1 MYTKGNEKGIDDFTT
16 QKNQL
21 NTKGVMDEMR
31 NKKCVRHT
39 ENSEMA
45 EVSPLQSV
53 ITLHLNGLSSLIKR
67 QIGRIDEDKHDLT
80 MCHLQE
86 THFRSKAQTE

>member
-45 EVSPLQSV
+45 EVSPL
-53 ITLHLNGLSSLIKR
+53 
-67 QIGRIDEDKHDLT
+67 
-80 MCHLQE
+80 
-86 THFRSKAQTE
+86 